1 MPRNLS
7 FFTHSSE
14 LSPAQ
19 LNAVFEL
26 DQHHFPVPWTNQAWH
41 SFFESHNDY
50 LITAYFEPSSPQIL
64 GFALWQ
70 NSLADSFAHLL
81 KIVVSSQSRQ
91 MGAGEKIMKA
101 SIAALRAKQIKDYF
115 LEVEENNRAAVAL
128 YKKMGFKTIHKK
140 EKFYSN
146 GEAALIM
153 TLSI

>member
-1 MPRNLS
+1 MPGNLS
-7 FFTHSSE
+7 FFTHFSE
-14 LSPAQ
+14 LSSAQ
-19 LNAVFEL
+19 FNTLFEL
-26 DQHHFPVPWTNQAWH
+26 DQHHFPVPWTKQAWQ
-41 SFFESHNDY
+41 SYFESHNDY
-50 LITAYFEPSSPQIL
+50 LITAYFGPNSPEIL

-70 NSLADSFAHLL
+70 NSVADSFAHLL
-81 KIVVSSQSRQ
+81 KIVVDSHSRQ

-101 SIAALRAKQIKDYF
+101 SLAALHTKQIKDYF
-115 LEVEENNRAAVAL
+115 LEVEEQNGAALAL

>member
-1 MPRNLS
+1 MPGNLS

-14 LSPAQ
+14 LSQAQ
-19 LNAVFEL
+19 FQALFEL
-26 DQHHFPVPWTNQAWH
+26 DQHHFPIPWTKQAWQSYFDSH
-41 SFFESHNDY
+41 SNY
-50 LITAYFEPSSPQIL
+50 LITAYFESNSAQIL

-70 NSLADSFAHLL
+70 TSVADSFSHLL
-81 KIVVSSQSRQ
+81 KIVVGSHSRQ
-91 MGAGEKIMKA
+91 KGAGEKIMKA
-101 SIAALRAKQIKDYF
+101 SLADLHSKQIKNYF
-115 LEVEENNRAAVAL
+115 LEVEENNSAAVAL